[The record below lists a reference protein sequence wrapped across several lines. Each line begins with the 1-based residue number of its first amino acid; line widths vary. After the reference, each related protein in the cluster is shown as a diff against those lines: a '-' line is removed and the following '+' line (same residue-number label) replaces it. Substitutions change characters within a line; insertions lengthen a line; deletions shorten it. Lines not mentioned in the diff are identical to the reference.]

1 MNMDEN
7 NKGFKKLFNDF
18 KDKVFVKREEVTTG
32 VKRLIKKFNVI
43 DFLITGLI
51 LISFIALLYKITLGN
66 GDELKAYQFTYVCEE
81 TPLEFADT
89 VTTGNQCAD
98 GDTGE
103 FLGEIIGA
111 EKIEDASAADSS
123 DVVDT
128 TENSDTSKESEKKA
142 ADNKNN
148 KENNNNEN
156 NNNESNSKNNFENNP
171 KINTA
176 EKSPVPKTAMR
187 IYARTNGYEAERGVA
202 IGENVYLKGKKL
214 NLIVGDTVYEVY
226 ISDIKLIEE

>member
-18 KDKVFVKREEVTTG
+18 KEKSLVKKQEVTTG
-32 VKRLIKKFNVI
+32 VKRLVEKFNVI

-66 GDELKAYQFTYVCEE
+66 GDELKAYRFTYVCEE

-103 FLGEIIGA
+103 FLGEIISA
-111 EKIEDASAADSS
+111 EKIEAASAADSS
-123 DVVDT
+123 DVADT
-128 TENSDTSKESEKKA
+128 SENSDTSKESEKNGGDRLDGKSDNKEKSNNA
-142 ADNKNN
+142 ENKNDENKNN
-148 KENNNNEN
+148 
-156 NNNESNSKNNFENNP
+156 S

>member
-1 MNMDEN
+1 MDEN
-7 NKGFKKLFNDF
+7 NKGLKKLFNDF
-18 KDKVFVKREEVTTG
+18 KNKALIKKGEVTTG
-32 VKRLIKKFNVI
+32 IKRLIKKFNVI

-103 FLGEIIGA
+103 LLGEIISA
-111 EKIEDASAADSS
+111 EKIEAASAVSASS
-123 DVVDT
+123 DTVDT
-128 TENSDTSKESEKKA
+128 SGNSDTSKEAEKNTDDKSA
-142 ADNKNN
+142 GRYDNKDKSNDAEN
-148 KENNNNEN
+148 KNKSENN
-156 NNNESNSKNNFENNP
+156 SK
-171 KINTA
+171 ISTA